1 MLEPILDYT
10 KFKED
15 FRRKFYNIL
24 SEFPE
29 FRLFLYDIFVEG
41 TAYVVGGFL
50 RDLANNKDS
59 RDLDIILSVSPLK
72 IESSLAETKLNYTI
86 NRFGGVKVVFDNFQ
100 IDLWSLENNWSFKNN
115 LIKRNEQNIVDNI
128 ASGSFYNFDSLVIN
142 THSLELCV
150 KYYNQCIEKNL
161 LDINRKNT
169 NYKKLN
175 PTIEANIIRAFFLKE
190 KFKLDFSAEC
200 GNYLIIRIKHLK
212 DNHDSAINRLIEIK
226 RQYKK
231 YDGELDD
238 DTLKKHI
245 ITLLKTDRSQNKIR
259 F

>member
-1 MLEPILDYT
+1 MLEPIIDYI

-15 FRRKFYNIL
+15 FRRKFYSVL

-29 FRLFLYDIFVEG
+29 FRLFLLDIFVEG

-59 RDLDIILSVSPLK
+59 RDLDIILNVSPLK
-72 IESSLAETKLNYTI
+72 IQNSLAETKLKYSI
-86 NRFGGVKVVFDNFQ
+86 NRFGGVKVLFDDFQ
-100 IDLWSLENNWSFKNN
+100 IDLWSLDNNWSFKNN

-142 THSLELCV
+142 IHSLELSV
-150 KYYNQCIEKNL
+150 KYYNQCVEKRL

-190 KFKLDFSAEC
+190 KFKLNFSDEC
-200 GNYLIIRIKHLK
+200 GNYLIRRIKHLK

-231 YDGELDD
+231 YDDELEDD
-238 DTLKKHI
+238 KLKKHI
-245 ITLLKTDRSQNKIR
+245 ITLLKSDRSQDKIR